1 VCLNSFN
8 RHLSTCTL
16 TYAQVRCH
24 TVNRRIAPSSP
35 TCLRT
40 LEHLQLTRFI
50 TAPLPMM
57 QGFLSDSTLRE
68 GSDLLL
74 LYCSGY
80 SGPFNLGMEL
90 PNMMTIVPG
99 FDEALVYLM
108 VSTTLLHKSQP
119 CAFCSL
125 DIDSFVL

>member
-1 VCLNSFN
+1 
-8 RHLSTCTL
+8 
-16 TYAQVRCH
+16 
-24 TVNRRIAPSSP
+24 
-35 TCLRT
+35 
-40 LEHLQLTRFI
+40 
-50 TAPLPMM
+50 MM

-125 DIDSFVL
+125 DIDLFVLQRLKLQHEC